1 MKRSIGDFVVQNDEL
16 DKPMLSVDY
25 ENAMNGEFPIL
36 VREILNENLKKK
48 KNPFL
53 DRPLWL
59 RDENGQ
65 EVLIPTINP
74 FIIKMARDYTQSL
87 TNFTIYV
94 IEGEQ
99 GAGKSSMVLQILSG
113 LYGYSQDDPLRNF
126 ELALYFNIIDPLQLR
141 DFILFLE
148 KQDLRVPAILLDD
161 AQVFFGS
168 HTYWSKRNR
177 YQVAND
183 LITLLR
189 PRVSSVIITMPTT
202 EQNLHKML
210 RTIKGIYYVYLTRDN
225 KRKDYNYVRLLVENN
240 LHPEYYAQW
249 KLYTRTMIKNYLKK
263 EDIIYNEIKPMGEN
277 VVDAGRVRASTG
289 LVDVRLP
296 KTIYD
301 LYTLI
306 RNSYIELLLEEDKK
320 RFKGETENIDG
331 DSEDIDGQQIQD

>member
-1 MKRSIGDFVVQNDEL
+1 
-16 DKPMLSVDY
+16 
-25 ENAMNGEFPIL
+25 
-36 VREILNENLKKK
+36 
-48 KNPFL
+48 
-53 DRPLWL
+53 
-59 RDENGQ
+59 
-65 EVLIPTINP
+65 
-74 FIIKMARDYTQSL
+74 
-87 TNFTIYV
+87 YV

-320 RFKGETENIDG
+320 RFKGETDSIEEED
-331 DSEDIDGQQIQD
+331 DSEYSTDQQVQD